1 MATSQ
6 NPLTGKMSGS
16 VGNFVTTTYKG
27 RNVIRSKAFNPKDAN
42 SEAQQKHRSIF
53 KLMSD
58 EYTSLGSI
66 IRIGFPSR
74 PKNQSPYNAFMAANM
89 AVAVDTS
96 GEIPVVDYSKMVLS
110 KGSLPKVNVT
120 SATIGEGGITVSYQ
134 PLSSYPEASA
144 DDVVY
149 AVLKTIEGEVF
160 TVVKSRGS
168 NETDSLLLALPNVTA
183 EDVLCIYVIV
193 ISANKQKASQT
204 SYTVVSN

>member
-74 PKNQSPYNAFMAANM
+74 PKNQSPYNAFMSANM

-110 KGSLPKVNVT
+110 KGALPKVNVT
-120 SATIGEGGITVSYQ
+120 SATIGEEGITVSYQ
-134 PLSSYPEASA
+134 PLSAYPEASA

-149 AVLKTIEGEVF
+149 AVLKTVEGAVYSAS
-160 TVVKSRGS
+160 KARGNS
-168 NETDSLLLALPNVTA
+168 NTDSLLLPLPNVTA

-193 ISANKQKASQT
+193 VSANKQKASQT